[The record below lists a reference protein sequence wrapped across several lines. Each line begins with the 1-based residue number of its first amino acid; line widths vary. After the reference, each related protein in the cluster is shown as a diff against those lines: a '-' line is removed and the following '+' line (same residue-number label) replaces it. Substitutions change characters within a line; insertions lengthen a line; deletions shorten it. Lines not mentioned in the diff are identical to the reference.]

1 MRFTV
6 ANSDEAQKVAAYY
19 ALAQNKSIA
28 PSGNAATSAPSAPI
42 TSAQGQAPAQQGQ
55 NQAQTG
61 PMAYSEILTT
71 NNLET
76 ISSFTCFLIIG
87 KSHV

>member
-19 ALAQNKSIA
+19 ALAHNKSIA

-42 TSAQGQAPAQQGQ
+42 TSAAQGQAPAQQGQ

-61 PMAYSEILTT
+61 PMAYYEILTT
-71 NNLET
+71 KNSAYPHSLV
-76 ISSFTCFLIIG
+76 S
-87 KSHV
+87 